1 MGNLFGEIGK
11 RATDLVS
18 YPISASK
25 DLITD
30 PKKGID
36 KFKNLY
42 THNTHKD
49 QDLFQKGFGIKGWV
63 GDHPQESAAAVV
75 GTIFGG
81 WMAAPAAGGAAGGT
95 AAGAGGTA
103 AAGTA
108 GTAAGTGAG
117 ALGGV
122 GASAY
127 MAPAA
132 AGGVG
137 TSSGAMAT
145 GLGATGGS
153 TFTPALLTSQG
164 AAAAGGSGAASAGA
178 GTGATAGLGNTSALL
193 QMGHL
198 GAAGQGMGSGVG
210 AAGTG
215 FSTSSLSASGA
226 QSAMAAGGDYGVSSP
241 LLTTSQAPSGA
252 STAGGNSV
260 QWDRL
265 SKTLNS
271 VKQSN
276 ESNQPQAGSPQMAP
290 AYRAQF
296 SPSKGNQN
304 ELLTKTMQ
312 DIYSQPMYAP
322 LSISR

>member
-18 YPISASK
+18 YPISAAK
-25 DLITD
+25 DLVTD

-81 WMAAPAAGGAAGGT
+81 WMAAPAAGGT

-117 ALGGV
+117 TLGGV

-153 TFTPALLTSQG
+153 TFTPAMLTTQG
-164 AAAAGGSGAASAGA
+164 AAAASGTGSAAGA
-178 GTGATAGLGNTSALL
+178 GGSLANTSALM

-241 LLTTSQAPSGA
+241 LLSTSQAPSGGAA
-252 STAGGNSV
+252 STGGNSV

-271 VKQSN
+271 VKQNN
-276 ESNQPQAGSPQMAP
+276 EQNQQRAPASFAP

-296 SPSKGNQN
+296 TPSKGNQN

-312 DIYSQPMYAP
+312 DIYSQPTYAP